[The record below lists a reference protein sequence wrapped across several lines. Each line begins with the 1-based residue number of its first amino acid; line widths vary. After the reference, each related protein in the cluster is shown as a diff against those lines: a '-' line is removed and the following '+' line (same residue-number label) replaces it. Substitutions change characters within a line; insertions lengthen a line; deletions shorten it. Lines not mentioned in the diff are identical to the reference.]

1 MQIATITLM
10 LGGDAGN
17 TVQKFDVTPSEIA
30 VLRVIHGDDAVTEI
44 QPTSN
49 VTRTNRAERQR
60 LMERYGRNQPNGQFS
75 APAVDMLFPGVAAR
89 FYETFD
95 ELELDESFFK
105 ADTRVS
111 SKPAKPDPL
120 DHDGD
125 GKKGGSLPAAPKSY
139 SAMKKQ
145 ELLDLAASRGV
156 DVSESDKKDDIVA
169 ALQLADEAPAEA
181 GAQTEDDEEDDGI
194 GEIDDN
200 LFK

>member
-1 MQIATITLM
+1 MQIATITL
-10 LGGDAGN
+10 LLSGDAGN

-44 QPTSN
+44 QPTGN

-60 LMERYGRNQPNGQFS
+60 LTERYGRNQPNGQFS
-75 APAVDMLFPGVAAR
+75 APAIDMLFPGVAAR

-105 ADTRVS
+105 ADTRVA
-111 SKPAKPDPL
+111 SKPAKAVPEPVEPQ
-120 DHDGD
+120 GD
-125 GKKGGSLPAAPKSY
+125 APAPKPY

-145 ELLDLAASRGV
+145 ELLELAAARGV
-156 DVSESDKKDDIVA
+156 DVSESDKKDEIVA
-169 ALQLADEAPAEA
+169 ALQQADEAPAEV
-181 GAQTEDDEEDDGI
+181 AQTEETDEDDGI
-194 GEIDDN
+194 GDMDDN

>member
-17 TVQKFDVTPSEIA
+17 TIQKFDVTPSEIA

-44 QPTSN
+44 QPTGN

-60 LMERYGRNQPNGQFS
+60 LTERYGRNQPNGQFS
-75 APAVDMLFPGVAAR
+75 APAIDMLFPGVAAR

-105 ADTRVS
+105 ADTRVA
-111 SKPAKPDPL
+111 SKPAKADPL
-120 DHDGD
+120 DHDDD
-125 GKKGGSLPAAPKSY
+125 GKKGGSLPAAPKPY
-139 SAMKKQ
+139 PAMKKQ
-145 ELLDLAASRGV
+145 ELLELAAARGV
-156 DVSESDKKDDIVA
+156 DVSENDKKDDIVA
-169 ALQLADEAPAEA
+169 ALQQADEAPAEA
-181 GAQTEDDEEDDGI
+181 SQTEEADEEDDGI
-194 GEIDDN
+194 GDMDDN

>member
-44 QPTSN
+44 FPTGD

-75 APAVDMLFPGVAAR
+75 APAIDMLFPGVAAR
-89 FYETFD
+89 MFDTLD

-105 ADTRVS
+105 ADTRVT
-111 SKPAKPDPL
+111 SKPAKVA
-120 DHDGD
+120 
-125 GKKGGSLPAAPKSY
+125 PAPVEQGAPPAPKSY

-145 ELLDLAASRGV
+145 ELLELAAARGV
-156 DVSESDKKDDIVA
+156 EVSESDKKDEIVA
-169 ALQLADEAPAEA
+169 ALQQADEVPAEPVPA
-181 GAQTEDDEEDDGI
+181 EDADEEDDGI
-194 GEIDDN
+194 GEMDDN